1 MIFVRAGG
9 DAAERKRFR
18 TEGQEAGGDAAE
30 RKRLRTEG
38 QEAGGDGAGPENGR
52 RGKELA
58 REMKSIAS
66 VYKIGNGPSS
76 SHTVGPYHAAQ
87 TFGARYPDADRYE
100 VTLYGSLA
108 CTGEG
113 HGTGKAIREGLPGAK
128 ILVDSVTGDL
138 PHPNTMLFKAF
149 KGGRELA
156 SLRIFSVGG
165 GSIRIENEP
174 SEEDA
179 EVYPQK
185 NFSEI
190 AALCSQEKI
199 GIVQLIYILEGH
211 TLRDRLRTVWHAM
224 KASVRRGLKAE
235 GVLPGGLNLTRKAKY
250 LYGKRCYNESPDV
263 TMNRIIAAYA
273 YAVSEE
279 NAAEHLVVTAPTCGS
294 CGVLPSILYYM
305 NEDRGFPEE
314 EILDALAV
322 AGLVGNVIRTNASI
336 SGAECGCQAEIGS
349 ACSMAAAAVAQLF
362 GLSIDQIEYAA
373 EIAMEHNLGLTCD
386 PVEGLVQIPCIER
399 NAVAAM
405 RALSAVNL
413 SRFLY
418 ATRKISFDEV
428 VATMYRTGLDMNEK
442 YRETSHGGLARIYE
456 ENLEEESRREERRK
470 QELLHEELLKEELG
484 DPDN

>member
-1 MIFVRAGG
+1 
-9 DAAERKRFR
+9 
-18 TEGQEAGGDAAE
+18 
-30 RKRLRTEG
+30 
-38 QEAGGDGAGPENGR
+38 
-52 RGKELA
+52 
-58 REMKSIAS
+58 MKSITS

-87 TFGARYPDADRYE
+87 TFGSRYPDADLYQ

-108 CTGEG
+108 FTGEG
-113 HGTGKAIREGLPGAK
+113 HGTGKAIAAGLPGAK
-128 ILVDSVTGDL
+128 IIFDREKQDL
-138 PHPNTMLFKAF
+138 PHPNTMLFQAF
-149 KGGRELA
+149 KGGREIA
-156 SLRIFSVGG
+156 STHIFSIGG
-165 GSIRIENEP
+165 GSIRIENES
-174 SEEDA
+174 SEEDK

-190 AALCSQEKI
+190 LSLCNQEHI
-199 GIVQLIYILEGH
+199 SILQLIYILEGAS
-211 TLRDRLRTVWHAM
+211 LREYLQKVWRAM
-224 KASVRRGLKAE
+224 QDAVERGLTTE
-235 GVLPGGLNLTRKAKY
+235 GILPGGLNLIRKAKY
-250 LYGKRCYNESPDV
+250 LYGKRCYNESADV
-263 TMNRIIAAYA
+263 TMNRLIAAYA

-279 NAAEHLVVTAPTCGS
+279 NAAENIVVTAPTCGS
-294 CGVLPSILYYM
+294 CGVIPSILYYM
-305 NEDRGFPEE
+305 QHDRGFPEN

-349 ACSMAAAAVAQLF
+349 ACSMAAAAVATLF

-386 PVEGLVQIPCIER
+386 PVGGLVQIPCIER

-405 RALSAVNL
+405 RALSSVNL

-442 YRETSHGGLARIYE
+442 YRETSHGGLAQIYR
-456 ENLEEESRREERRK
+456 EN
-470 QELLHEELLKEELG
+470 QQA
-484 DPDN
+484 